1 MRSLFSA
8 ALIAVSATV
17 LSAQTTTSPSPGMG
31 QQQSVTMNG
40 CITAGPTGSSFMLSN
55 AMPLAPTTVPQT
67 STMTMPSGAATTGAA
82 GTVAGTAGTTGTVA
96 GTGSVTGS
104 TGATPGVPPGTTGVT
119 AGTTGTMTSGTG
131 AGTTGVTGTAGAG
144 TTPPTT
150 GVTGAAGVA
159 GAPPAVGGVPP
170 MPASTYQL
178 SGTSVS
184 PYVGQSVQV
193 TGMLVP
199 SPNVAATAGAQSSGV
214 TRPTGG
220 TNVVGATT
228 QPMPQFQVT
237 KVEPL
242 GIRCPQ

>member
-17 LSAQTTTSPSPGMG
+17 LSAQTTTSPSPGTG

-40 CITAGPTGSSFMLSN
+40 CIAAGPTGSSFMLSN

-67 STMTMPSGAATTGAA
+67 STMTTPSGAATTGAA
-82 GTVAGTAGTTGTVA
+82 GTVAGTAGTPGAVG

-104 TGATPGVPPGTTGVT
+104 AGATTGVPTGTTGVT
-119 AGTTGTMTSGTG
+119 

-184 PYVGQSVQV
+184 PYAGQSVQV
-193 TGMLVP
+193 TGMLLP